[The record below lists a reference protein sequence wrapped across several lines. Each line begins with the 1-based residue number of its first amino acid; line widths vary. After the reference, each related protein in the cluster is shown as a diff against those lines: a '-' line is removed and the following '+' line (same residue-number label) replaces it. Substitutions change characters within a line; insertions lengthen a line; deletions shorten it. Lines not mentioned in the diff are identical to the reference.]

1 MMSNESLVVK
11 YSGLNVGSLEQ
22 AYGRVISSNRTMKDR
37 VNELMALGLLEDV
50 LIDERPYRAL
60 QLTERGREV
69 AEHVAAIER
78 AVVLGIWEG
87 YSRIL
92 RRNNRANETR
102 PVPDILV
109 EEMVNIL
116 REEAEKEDSRI

>member
-22 AYGRVISSNRTMKDR
+22 AHALKILIILAAEGPMSRSVLYGQVISSNRTMKDR

-78 AVVLGIWEG
+78 
-87 YSRIL
+87 IL
-92 RRNNRANETR
+92 TR
-102 PVPDILV
+102 
-109 EEMVNIL
+109 
-116 REEAEKEDSRI
+116 

>member
-1 MMSNESLVVK
+1 M
-11 YSGLNVGSLEQ
+11 LNVSTLEQ
-22 AYGRVISSNRTMKDR
+22 AHALKILIILATEGPMSRSVLYGRVISSNRTMKDR

-78 AVVLGIWEG
+78 
-87 YSRIL
+87 IL
-92 RRNNRANETR
+92 TR
-102 PVPDILV
+102 
-109 EEMVNIL
+109 
-116 REEAEKEDSRI
+116 

>member
-1 MMSNESLVVK
+1 
-11 YSGLNVGSLEQ
+11 
-22 AYGRVISSNRTMKDR
+22 MKDR

-78 AVVLGIWEG
+78 
-87 YSRIL
+87 IL
-92 RRNNRANETR
+92 TR
-102 PVPDILV
+102 
-109 EEMVNIL
+109 
-116 REEAEKEDSRI
+116 